1 MGCASHVFNV
11 SNSLFAFSI
20 SRCPIYLCFPTIEGK
35 QHFQSLG
42 GQFILCGSTSRIW
55 HALEVKNTFD
65 VLKMVACRVPR
76 QRLACNIT
84 AFWRQAHCHFHL
96 ARLIRATLFRA
107 IVYQQTLDLDL
118 LRTLL
123 EIYFNNLLKRGIIPI
138 PTTGSDTDTLS
149 AGKRETKSQTVATP
163 ATAQRNELTVME
175 RGCPNRRACWN
186 RMEHLVE

>member
-11 SNSLFAFSI
+11 SNSPFAFSI

-42 GQFILCGSTSRIW
+42 GQFILCGSTSRTW
-55 HALEVKNTFD
+55 HALEAKNTFD
-65 VLKMVACRVPR
+65 VLKTVACRVPR

-118 LRTLL
+118 LRMLL
-123 EIYFNNLLKRGIIPI
+123 EIDFNNLLKRGIIPI

-149 AGKRETKSQTVATP
+149 AGKRETKS
-163 ATAQRNELTVME
+163 
-175 RGCPNRRACWN
+175 PNSGHASYSL
-186 RMEHLVE
+186 EK